1 MEKLF
6 NLKHYYSLRLL
17 ESWIC
22 MWVVAEQSLHLS
34 LTIQVLNNSLLV
46 RSCQRHK
53 GFKSLKNV
61 KELLR
66 TELDEQSEICV
77 LASLLVFLICL
88 YIFSLALTERSK
100 SLIPTLFCR

>member
-22 MWVVAEQSLHLS
+22 MWVVAEQILHLS

-61 KELLR
+61 KELLM
-66 TELDEQSEICV
+66 TELDEQSENKV
-77 LASLLVFLICL
+77 KYQLV
-88 YIFSLALTERSK
+88 YWYFSFVCIS
-100 SLIPTLFCR
+100 